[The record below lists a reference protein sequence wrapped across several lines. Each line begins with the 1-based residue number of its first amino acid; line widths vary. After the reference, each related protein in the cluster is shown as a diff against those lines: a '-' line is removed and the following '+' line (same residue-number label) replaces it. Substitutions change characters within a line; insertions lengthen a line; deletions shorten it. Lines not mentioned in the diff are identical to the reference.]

1 MGHHHHHH
9 IVCDHRICSALLLLL
24 VATFHTACHRTHS
37 NAYDDE
43 ALNDTVVNMFNLYVN
58 GSYLEY
64 VAMMESLDGKPQ
76 EYKQQMADLMKQRH
90 RAQEEEHG
98 GPASCR
104 VQRIDR
110 KGENYCDAYV
120 EITFSDNTTDDI
132 LLPLVKVAGVWRI
145 K

>member
-1 MGHHHHHH
+1 MRPQ
-9 IVCDHRICSALLLLL
+9 RINTYCFCSSLAALLLIFA
-24 VATFHTACHRTHS
+24 ATFQTACTRTYS
-37 NAYDDE
+37 NTDE
-43 ALNDTVVNMFNLYVN
+43 EMAMKDTVVNMYNLYVN
-58 GSYLEY
+58 GFFLEY

-90 RAQEEEHG
+90 RAQQEEHG
-98 GPASCR
+98 GLTSCR

-110 KGENYCDAYV
+110 LNENYCDAYV

-132 LLPLVKVAGVWRI
+132 LLPMVKVAGTWRI

>member
-1 MGHHHHHH
+1 MKH
-9 IVCDHRICSALLLLL
+9 HRICNPSSCSALAALLLMAAAL
-24 VATFHTACHRTHS
+24 FNTACNRTEAS
-37 NAYDDE
+37 ADTE
-43 ALNDTVVNMFNLYVN
+43 MALNDTVVNMYNLYIN

-98 GPASCR
+98 GLTSCR

-110 KGENYCDAYV
+110 KNENYCDAYV